1 MLSKLM
7 PLSRIVMIM
16 AVAAIVIGIV
26 FIYMGVSK
34 TYYIQDQMRAEKVSV
49 SIYGGNA
56 TTGGYIDNAAK
67 AQAAADRIKLHRSKI
82 APSYGNLTSYGN
94 GGKGGYDPTNPN
106 PYPPNPSETI
116 GQAML
121 DYTQALNM
129 ENYLYMGVFALG
141 FTQAVTV
148 IGVFMILVGIALM
161 AVWAATR
168 KKKAAEVKVKST

>member
-1 MLSKLM
+1 MLGKIM

-34 TYYIQDQMRAEKVSV
+34 ADYIKDQMVAEHVKA
-49 SIYGGNA
+49 SIGGGNM
-56 TTGGYIDNAAK
+56 TGYIDSAAK
-67 AQAAADRIKLHRSKI
+67 AQAAADTIKKHRQSI
-82 APSYGNLTSYGN
+82 APNYGNLTSYGH
-94 GGKGGYDPTNPN
+94 GGKGGYDPISTD
-106 PYPPNPSETI
+106 PYPPNPKLTV

-121 DYTQALNM
+121 EYTQALNM

-161 AVWAATR
+161 AVWAAIR
-168 KKKAAEVKVKST
+168 KKKAAEVKVKSP

>member
-1 MLSKLM
+1 MIGRIM

-34 TYYIQDQMRAEKVSV
+34 TYYIQNQMASEKVSA
-49 SIYGGNA
+49 SLGGGNA
-56 TTGGYIDNAAK
+56 TGYVDSAGT
-67 AQAAADRIKLHRSKI
+67 AQAVANKLKQDRQRI
-82 APSYGNLTSYGN
+82 APTYGNLTSYGTN
-94 GGKGGYDPTNPN
+94 GHYDPTNPN
-106 PYPPNPSETI
+106 PYPPNPSITI

-121 DYTQALNM
+121 EYTQALNM
-129 ENYLYMGVFALG
+129 EDFLSVGVLALG

-161 AVWAATR
+161 AVWAAIRKR
-168 KKKAAEVKVKST
+168 KKEAEVKAK

>member
-1 MLSKLM
+1 MLSKIM

-34 TYYIQDQMRAEKVSV
+34 ADYIHDQMVAEKVPA
-49 SIYGGNA
+49 SIGGGNL
-56 TTGGYIDNAAK
+56 TGYVDSAAK
-67 AQAAADRIKLHRSKI
+67 AQAVADTIKKHRQSI
-82 APSYGNLTSYGN
+82 APSYGNLTRYGN
-94 GGKGGYDPTNPN
+94 GGKGGYDPVSTA
-106 PYPPNPSETI
+106 PYPPDPTKTI
-116 GQAML
+116 GQEML

-161 AVWAATR
+161 AVWAAIR
-168 KKKAAEVKVKST
+168 KKKAAGGAT